1 MTPSAGYLL
10 LLGCPARCWPYTHK
24 PACRGNLQRSQATA
38 HGAAP
43 SQDAVSTSSTD
54 SIPASMVNRFQALQS
69 NTASGSTASD
79 TDAATT
85 PSEGSDHDAD
95 MEFARRLQEEEDRIH
110 YQRMLQMAGIGE
122 SITYVG
128 STHACHVILSCL
140 EPSSAH
146 ESLCCK
152 GKPCN
157 NGLIV
162 LGIAQ
167 SLSMQFQSCLLYLGL
182 QTAL

>member
-1 MTPSAGYLL
+1 MSPSAGYLL
-10 LLGCPARCWPYTHK
+10 LLGCPARRWPNTVK
-24 PACRGNLQRSQATA
+24 SACRGNLQRSQATA

-95 MEFARRLQEEEDRIH
+95 MQFARRLQEEEDRIH

-122 SITYVG
+122 SITYV
-128 STHACHVILSCL
+128 LSCP
-140 EPSSAH
+140 EPSSAQ
-146 ESLCCK
+146 ESLSFRAVLSAAK
-152 GKPCN
+152 GN
-157 NGLIV
+157 RVTVAWL
-162 LGIAQ
+162 
-167 SLSMQFQSCLLYLGL
+167 CLDLHK
-182 QTAL
+182 A